1 MSYKYDFGKRS
12 KRSIG
17 SISKLITVLNIT
29 QSELDFVNS
38 LTEEQ
43 KYKKK
48 ETVKSDGTVRVVYNP
63 NKILRKIQRRIN
75 KRIFNP
81 RGQKGGLISWPS
93 YLYGSIPN
101 TPQQYS
107 SQNNLDLSKD
117 YVACAANHCGS
128 KSLLKMDIS
137 NFFDNIHAVH
147 VKSVFVN
154 LLKLPDDVSNTL
166 TKLCCLDGN
175 VVQGALTSSYIASA
189 VLFDVEP
196 NIVRR
201 LRLKNLTYTR
211 LVDDITIS
219 SQKLN
224 YEFTF
229 AQNIIVDM
237 LQEKDLPINLS
248 KTIIST
254 CSTEELIVHGLRVN
268 YGEPR
273 LPSSEVS
280 RIRASVK
287 HLELLAQDSLY
298 RVSRDY
304 RKSYDRCLGRVNKLG
319 SLGHKQH
326 ATLLTR
332 VLRIRPLPSK
342 KDLRLAINLIKKL
355 EGWHLTTKADEYWYY
370 RLCNKAHSELNI
382 LKRIYYK
389 TALSLRKR
397 LKEVSPDR
405 EDYI

>member
-17 SISKLITVLNIT
+17 SIAKLIDVLDIT
-29 QSELDFVNS
+29 QKELDFVNS

-48 ETVKSDGTVRVVYNP
+48 ETAKSDGTVRVVYNP
-63 NKILRKIQRRIN
+63 DKTLRKIQRRIN
-75 KRIFNP
+75 KRIFNQ
-81 RGQKGGLISWPS
+81 RGNKGGLISWPS

-101 TPQQYS
+101 TPQYNSTQ
-107 SQNNLDLSKD
+107 QNLDFSKD

-147 VKSVFVN
+147 VKNVFLN
-154 LLKLPDDVSNTL
+154 LLKIPDDVSNTL
-166 TKLCCLDGN
+166 TELCCLQGN

-189 VLFDVEP
+189 VLFDVEADV
-196 NIVRR
+196 VRR
-201 LRLKNLTYTR
+201 LHFKSLTYTR
-211 LVDDITIS
+211 LVDDITVS

-229 AQNIIVDM
+229 AQNLISDM
-237 LQEKDLPINLS
+237 LQKKDLPINLN
-248 KTIIST
+248 KTIISN

-268 YGEPR
+268 YKEPR

-287 HLELLAQDSLY
+287 HLELLAQDSIY

-319 SLGHKQH
+319 RLGHKQH
-326 ATLLTR
+326 TILLTR
-332 VLRIRPLPSK
+332 ILRIKPLPSK
-342 KDLRLAINLIKKL
+342 KDIGIAINLIKKL

-382 LKRIYYK
+382 LQRSYYK
-389 TALSLRKR
+389 IALSLRKK
-397 LKEVSPDR
+397 LKKITPDS
-405 EDYI
+405 EDYL

>member
-17 SISKLITVLNIT
+17 SIAKLIAVLDIT
-29 QSELDFVNS
+29 QKELDIVNL
-38 LTEEQ
+38 LTETQ

-63 NKILRKIQRRIN
+63 DKTLRKIQRRIN
-75 KRIFNP
+75 KRIFNQ
-81 RGQKGGLISWPS
+81 RGNKGGLISWPS
-93 YLYGSIPN
+93 YIYGSIPN
-101 TPQQYS
+101 TPQYNSNQK
-107 SQNNLDLSKD
+107 NLDFSKD

-137 NFFDNIHAVH
+137 DFFDNIHSVH
-147 VKSVFVN
+147 VKSVFTD
-154 LLKLPDDVSNTL
+154 LLKIPDDVSDLL
-166 TKLCCLDGN
+166 TALCCLKGN

-189 VLFDVEP
+189 VLFDVEGDV
-196 NIVRR
+196 VRR
-201 LRLKNLTYTR
+201 LHFKGLTYTR
-211 LVDDITIS
+211 LVDDITVS

-229 AQNIIVDM
+229 AQNLIADM
-237 LQEKDLPINLS
+237 LSKKDLPINLN
-248 KTIIST
+248 KTIISN

-268 YGEPR
+268 FKEPR

-287 HLELLAQDSLY
+287 HLELLSQDSIY

-319 SLGHKQH
+319 RLGHKQH

-332 VLRIRPLPSK
+332 VLRIWPLPNK
-342 KDLRLAINLIKKL
+342 KDINLASNLIKKL

-382 LKRIYYK
+382 LQRSYSK
-389 TALSLRKR
+389 TAFSLRKR
-397 LKEVSPDR
+397 LKNITPNR
-405 EDYI
+405 EDYL